1 MEKGNRM
8 QTKKEFFRLLSAY
21 APTSQNKASYD
32 EHVAKFA
39 KRLGVNEIKI
49 DNNLLEKLFGK
60 FILNP
65 KPIIISGSAGDG
77 KTYLLRKLFSEMGGE
92 SKSWSDDYIPTLHFE
107 EKNITFIKDFTEIE
121 KEDKLKTLIN
131 LYKSIYEKSDKLYI
145 IASNDGILTDTLRY
159 ALPQYPYLE
168 KLLNLI
174 EDSIDNPKKD
184 EKLILLDLSQTS
196 SSKNFELLLKDILIA
211 CDKYESDCPSL
222 HDDNIFC
229 PIHANIEMLKKE
241 HIQKQLISIIR
252 ICDLNYQHITLR
264 KLFMLISNMILGYRE
279 KTKVFNSCAKAI
291 EYFKNSSHNRAE
303 ASFYYNIFGDN
314 LPKSKQEESP
324 FKELRE
330 LRIGYETSNYIDDF
344 ILYGDI
350 DNKELY
356 HKEIDNIF
364 FDFGIFLKK
373 RANYLEDG
381 EMKIIKDFLVLLRRH
396 LFFNYKHKIKWGN
409 ITITNQDLIAYKHAN
424 KFYDKVIS
432 PLYNGNKV
440 SNTVYKELV
449 LGLNRVFLGE
459 LLSKAGNTRLFIA
472 TSLTG
477 THSKLS
483 SEIIEDIGFNKRG
496 SNQGVEL
503 QLLKGFDDK
512 YCKVILNII
521 YSGEIIS
528 SLELDLHMFEFLQRI
543 SDGILPTSFSV
554 EYYER
559 ILSFK
564 SQIVNYFLKNRDSD
578 ESFFRLFTLNDKE
591 GTLQFNEILVE
602 EGNYVNEG

>member
-1 MEKGNRM
+1 M
-8 QTKKEFFRLLSAY
+8 KKNFFKLLSAY

-39 KRLGVNEIKI
+39 KRLGVDEIKI

-77 KTYLLRKLFSEMGGE
+77 KTYLLRKLFFEMGGE
-92 SKSWSDDYIPTLHFE
+92 STSWSDDYIPTLHFE
-107 EKNITFIKDFTEIE
+107 EKSITFIKDFTEIE

-131 LYKSIYEKSDKLYI
+131 LYKSIYEDSDELFI

-159 ALPQYPYLE
+159 ALPEYPYLE
-168 KLLNLI
+168 KLLDLI
-174 EDSIDNPKKD
+174 EESIDNPEKD
-184 EKLILLDLSQTS
+184 EQLILLDLSQTS
-196 SSKNFELLLKDILIA
+196 SSKNFELLLKEILLS
-211 CDKYESDCPSL
+211 CDKYENDCPSL
-222 HDDNIFC
+222 HDDGVFC

-241 HIQKQLISIIR
+241 HIQKQLISIVR
-252 ICDLNYQHITLR
+252 SCDLNYQHITLR
-264 KLFMLISNMILGYRE
+264 KLFMLISNMILGYKE
-279 KTKVFNSCAKAI
+279 KNRVFNSCTRGI
-291 EYFKNSSHNRAE
+291 EYFKNSDNKANS
-303 ASFYYNIFGDN
+303 SFYYNVFGDN
-314 LPKSKQEESP
+314 LPRSKQEKSP

-350 DNKELY
+350 EDKKLY
-356 HKEIDNIF
+356 HKELDNVFFNFEIF
-364 FDFGIFLKK
+364 SKQ
-373 RANYLEDG
+373 RENYLENG
-381 EMKIIKDFLVLLRRH
+381 EMKIIKDSLVLLRRH
-396 LFFNYKHKIKWGN
+396 LFFNYDHEIKWGTL
-409 ITITNQDLIAYKHAN
+409 TINAKDLIAYKHAH
-424 KFYDKVIS
+424 KFYDSVIS
-432 PLYNGNKV
+432 PLHNGDKV
-440 SNTVYKELV
+440 SNSIYKELV

-459 LLSKAGNTRLFIA
+459 LLSKDGSTRLFIA

-503 QLLKGFDDK
+503 QLLKGFDDE
-512 YCKVILNII
+512 YCKVMLNIR
-521 YSGEIIS
+521 YSGEVIS

-559 ILSFK
+559 VLTFK
-564 SQIVNYFLKNRDSD
+564 SQIVNYFLKNRNSD
-578 ESFFRLFTLNDKE
+578 ESFFKLFTLNDKE

-602 EGNYVNEG
+602 EGSYVNEG